1 MNADS
6 IAIIRQ
12 LVGAIDG
19 ALPQDRAAQTQ
30 RARRLFRVLG
40 REGGMVEALG
50 APAFQR
56 TRIDE
61 LGTWTEDPWPGPTYG
76 VDASTTRPLEY
87 NNGLI
92 VDVAHARTAVSGAED
107 HRIEQTGRVVGV
119 AYLDDPE
126 TTLRTQAFEGEDV
139 RADLLRFPAGAE
151 ETRNLAKSVS
161 AVAQRLSESA
171 QALDTLDEI
180 SGALFLDGAVLP
192 LGIVYWLLRDA
203 FGRQSPA
210 STWDV
215 PRRIAEHYVTLIDR
229 QHERGHPV
237 IGVVKTSSMKQ
248 VLDAL
253 RAKMEMHPVSD
264 EEGRPYSVPWMHDH
278 QWIAQVLQS
287 DRLDELTYTSWFV
300 SKGQDIEGQ
309 SCDLLDPV
317 AGHLG
322 HGAPADYRRA
332 FFYVRLP
339 RTGDVLRVET
349 PLLMAQGEERRRQV
363 QLKALKE
370 IARRRGVPQAI
381 QRADRLAR
389 IGRDNRSAIRAM
401 IEGAEATFD
410 HNRDGRWK
418 DIELAPEV

>member
-19 ALPQDRAAQTQ
+19 ALPQGRAAQAEQ
-30 RARRLFRVLG
+30 ARRLFQLLG
-40 REGGMVEALG
+40 REGGAVEALG
-50 APAFQR
+50 EPTFQR

-92 VDVAHARTAVSGAED
+92 VDVAHARTAVSGTGD
-107 HRIEQTGRVVGV
+107 HGIEQTGRVVGV

-126 TTLRTQAFEGEDV
+126 TTLRTQAFEGEDM

-171 QALDTLDEI
+171 QALDTLDDMD
-180 SGALFLDGAVLP
+180 GVLFLDGSVLP

-210 STWDV
+210 SAWDV
-215 PRRIAEHYVTLIDR
+215 PRTIAENYVALIDR

-253 RAKMEMHPVSD
+253 QAKMEAHQLTGKD
-264 EEGRPYSVPWMHDH
+264 GRPHSVPWIQDH
-278 QWIAQVLQS
+278 QWVAQVLQS
-287 DRLDELTYTSWFV
+287 GSLDDLTYTSWFV
-300 SKGQDIEGQ
+300 SKGQKIEGQ
-309 SCDLLDPV
+309 PCDLLDPV
-317 AGHLG
+317 AGSLG
-322 HGAPADYRRA
+322 QGAPADYRRA

-349 PLLMAQGEERRRQV
+349 PLLMVRGEARRHQV

-370 IARRRGVPQAI
+370 IARRRGVPQAVH
-381 QRADRLAR
+381 RADRLAR

-410 HNRDGRWK
+410 HNRDGRWRNMG
-418 DIELAPEV
+418 LAPEL